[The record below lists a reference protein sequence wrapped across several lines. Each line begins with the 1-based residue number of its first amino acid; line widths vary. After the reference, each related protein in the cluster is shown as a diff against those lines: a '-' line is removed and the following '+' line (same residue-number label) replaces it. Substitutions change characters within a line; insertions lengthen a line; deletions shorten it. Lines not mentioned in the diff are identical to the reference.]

1 MNFPKL
7 KKIYVKGIGVVE
19 IRPYLTSN
27 EIDSILAKIQTI
39 SEFSLRKMTM
49 YAIVMSICTNIED
62 FAQEDVNIDVVETY
76 YLNGVFNR
84 ITKHIK
90 GFDILIDG
98 YNKLPITDIYMQFN
112 NALQEFTTQFKNVN
126 VDDSIKKLEDELNKL
141 HDVAKEREEILNG

>member
-7 KKIYVKGIGVVE
+7 KKIYVKGVGMVE

-27 EIDSILAKIQTI
+27 EIDSILTKIQTI
-39 SEFSLRKMTM
+39 SEFSTRKMTM

-62 FAQEDVNIDVVETY
+62 FAQEDVNIDIVETY
-76 YLNGVFNR
+76 YFNGVFNR

-90 GFDILIDG
+90 GFDMLMDG

>member
-7 KKIYVKGIGVVE
+7 KKTYIKGVGIIE
-19 IRPYLTSN
+19 IRPYLTAN
-27 EIDSILAKIQTI
+27 EIDSILSKIQEI

-49 YAIVMSICTNIED
+49 YAVVMSICTNIKD
-62 FAQEDVNIDVVETY
+62 FTQEDININVVESY
-76 YLNGVFNR
+76 YFNGIFDR

-90 GFDILIDG
+90 GFDILLDG
-98 YNKLPITDIYMQFN
+98 YNKLPISDIYMQFN

-141 HDVAKEREEILNG
+141 RDVAKEREEILNG